1 MPAESRAGSAGR
13 GGPVARKD
21 AMPTPPTKTQRWLD
35 LLAFLSGRRYPV
47 TVEQIVEGV
56 PAYAPGRTG
65 TEDTARA
72 STRRMFER
80 DKDELRAFGIPIET
94 IRFTTSHGLDE
105 TIGYR
110 LASRDF
116 YLPYLR
122 LIRSEGGG
130 AASSDGPSSGA
141 GVGHRP
147 AESFEI
153 VEADAA
159 LAVLGLRR
167 LAGVPGFPL
176 VREARSA
183 LRKLTFDL
191 DPEGMADVPVRYVR
205 PPGTEQVEGTLRALS
220 DGLLARKTV
229 DFHYRGMS
237 RGDVTERT
245 VRPFGLLYQH
255 AHWYLIGHDE
265 GRAGIRVFRAGRMER
280 VQVNRRRAGS
290 PDFEIP
296 EDFDMGRF
304 ASRDPWDLG
313 GEEGQPPIEARIR
326 FAFPRSLWAARNDMG
341 VLAEEHPDG
350 SSSRTFRLLQ
360 PEPFVRWIL
369 SLEGDAVVESP
380 ESLRDAVQEVAD
392 RLLALYHEDAPGA

>member
-13 GGPVARKD
+13 GGLVARKN

-56 PAYAPGRTG
+56 PAYATGRTG
-65 TEDTARA
+65 TEDTPRA

-94 IRFTTSHGLDE
+94 VRYTISHGLE
-105 TIGYR
+105 EATGYR

-122 LIRSEGGG
+122 LIGSEGGG
-130 AASSDGPSSGA
+130 SVPSGSSTGSAAGPRSGD
-141 GVGHRP
+141 
-147 AESFEI
+147 SFEI

-167 LAGVPGFPL
+167 LARVPGFPL

-220 DGLLARKTV
+220 DALLARKTV
-229 DFHYRGMS
+229 DFRYRAIS

-255 AHWYLIGHDE
+255 AHWYLIGYDE
-265 GRAGIRVFRAGRMER
+265 GRAGIRVFRAGRMEQ

-296 EDFDMGRF
+296 EDFDMGRY
-304 ASRDPWDLG
+304 AARDPWDLG
-313 GEEGQPPIEARIR
+313 GEDGQPSIEARVR

-341 VLAEEHPDG
+341 VLAEQHPDG
-350 SSSRTFRLLQ
+350 SASRTFRLLQ

-380 ESLRDAVQEVAD
+380 DSLRDAVQNVAD
-392 RLLALYHEDAPGA
+392 RLLALYREDVPGA